1 MNFVAGGRYDAPPM
15 ITTLSIRKR
24 KLALVMALALL
35 LLLEAVPESAWLARA
50 LFCAHLVAVLLWQPV
65 VGLRQSLRRRD
76 ALLLVAIVLLAAAL
90 VDPWLK
96 LVWIAL
102 LAGLIAGLAS
112 AFAPRPE
119 RLFYLAALGNLI
131 VMLFTLVVPEL
142 LAPAARASALGG
154 TAHVWIEI
162 LLGLT
167 LMVMVAFAWRA
178 GPEAAERVA
187 PGGRAYD
194 LLYAAWVVVLLLLV
208 VFFGLALLT
217 LSHRSYL
224 ASMGATLMVVA
235 SLLLAF
241 NWIWSRFGG
250 HGQDGGGTLSILVSR
265 YLLSFGLPYESWL
278 DRLAQLSR
286 DETDPARF
294 FGEAMHAL
302 GRLAIVAGAR
312 WNGPGFAGEFGE
324 VGGRHMVVIDTA
336 TQAASTARI
345 EVAIYTREL
354 LSPAFVWHFKLL
366 IQIAAEFYG
375 AKAREARLRSQQYL
389 RAVHETG
396 ARLTHDVK
404 NLLQSLNGIL
414 GAAAEVKD
422 DAQVRQLVQR
432 QLPVITQRLA
442 QTLDKLQQ
450 PSTDSQRLLRLTAW
464 WNVLRRLYERE
475 PVLFEEAYIETDLP
489 IAQSLFDSVADN
501 FLQNALQKRAAGAE
515 IEIRVRLVC
524 RDGRIEFSVTDSGAE
539 MEAEPAG
546 RLFDWPLPSKSG
558 LGIGLYQAARQADAL
573 GYRLRLAENRPG
585 CVRFALINAD

>member
-1 MNFVAGGRYDAPPM
+1 M
-15 ITTLSIRKR
+15 IKPLSNRNR
-24 KLALVMALALL
+24 NLALVLALALL
-35 LLLEAVPESAWLARA
+35 LLIEAIPPARWLTGA
-50 LFCAHLVAVLLWQPV
+50 LFFGHLFAVLQWQPV
-65 VGLRQSLRRRD
+65 VGLRRPLSWRD
-76 ALLLVAIVLLAAAL
+76 SLLLFCVLVLASAL
-90 VDPWLK
+90 VDPWIK
-96 LVWIAL
+96 LIWIAL
-102 LAGLIAGLAS
+102 LSGLISGLAS
-112 AFAPRPE
+112 AFAPRPD

-131 VMLFTLVVPEL
+131 IMLFTLVVPEL
-142 LAPAARASALGG
+142 LAPEARANALGAG
-154 TAHVWIEI
+154 ARIWIEV
-162 LLGLT
+162 LLGLN
-167 LMVMVAFAWRA
+167 LLVMTVLAWRA
-178 GPEAAERVA
+178 GTSAGA
-187 PGGRAYD
+187 PDGPPPGTRAYD
-194 LLYAAWVVVLLLLV
+194 LVYAAWVVVLLLLV
-208 VFFGLALLT
+208 IFFGLALLT
-217 LSHRSYL
+217 LSQRSYL
-224 ASMGATLMVVA
+224 ASMGTTLMVVA
-235 SLLLAF
+235 ALLLAF
-241 NWIWSRFGG
+241 NWAWARFGG
-250 HGQDGGGTLSILVSR
+250 SGQEGGGTLSILVSR

-286 DETDPARF
+286 DEADPAKF

-336 TQAASTARI
+336 TQAAGAARI

-414 GAAAEVKD
+414 GAAAEVRD

-464 WNVLRRLYERE
+464 WNVLRRLYENE
-475 PVLFEEAYIETDLP
+475 PVIFTEAVIETDLP
-489 IAQSLFDSVADN
+489 IAQNLFDSVADN
-501 FLQNALQKRAAGAE
+501 FLQNALQKRASGPA
-515 IEIRVRLVC
+515 IEIRVDLVC
-524 RDGRIEFSVTDSGAE
+524 RSGRIEFSVTDGGAP
-539 MEAEPAG
+539 MDAEAAS
-546 RLFDWPLPSKSG
+546 RLFDWPLPSHHG
-558 LGIGLYQAARQADAL
+558 LGIGLYQAARQAEAL
-573 GYRLRLAENRPG
+573 GYRLRLAENREG
-585 CVRFALINAD
+585 CVRFALLNAE

>member
-1 MNFVAGGRYDAPPM
+1 M
-15 ITTLSIRKR
+15 
-24 KLALVMALALL
+24 L
-35 LLLEAVPESAWLARA
+35 LLLEAVPEARGISGP
-50 LFCAHLVAVLLWQPV
+50 LFGGHLVAVLLWQPV
-65 VGLRQSLRRRD
+65 VGWRQRPRLRD
-76 ALLLVAIVLLAAAL
+76 LLIMAGVIALAAFL
-90 VDPWLK
+90 VDPWIK

-102 LAGLIAGLAS
+102 LSGLIAGLAS
-112 AFAPRPE
+112 AFAPRQE
-119 RLFYLAALGNLI
+119 RVFYLAALGNLI

-142 LAPAARASALGG
+142 LAPAARASALSE
-154 TAHVWIEI
+154 TARVWIET

-167 LMVMVAFAWRA
+167 LAVMVGVGWRA
-178 GPEAAERVA
+178 GPEAPETTG
-187 PGGRAYD
+187 PGGRPYD

-217 LSHRSYL
+217 LSQRSYL

-235 SLLLAF
+235 ALLLAF
-241 NWIWSRFGG
+241 NWLWARFGSQG
-250 HGQDGGGTLSILVSR
+250 RDGGGTLSILVSR

-286 DETDPARF
+286 DETDPAKF

-414 GAAAEVKD
+414 GAAAEVRD

-450 PSTDSQRLLRLTAW
+450 PSTDSQRLLRLTSW

-475 PVLFEEAYIETDLP
+475 PVTFVEAEIETDLP

-501 FLQNALQKRAAGAE
+501 FLQNALQKRASGPP
-515 IEIRVRLVC
+515 IDIRVELTC
-524 RDGRIEFSVTDSGAE
+524 LDGRIEFSVSDTGAP
-539 MEAEPAG
+539 MEAEGAG
-546 RLFDWPLPSKSG
+546 RLFDWPLPSRSG

-573 GYRLRLAENRPG
+573 GYRLRLAENREG
-585 CVRFALINAD
+585 CVRFVLLNAD

>member
-1 MNFVAGGRYDAPPM
+1 MLK
-15 ITTLSIRKR
+15 TLTPRNR
-24 KLALVMALALL
+24 NLALVLALALL
-35 LLLEAVPESAWLARA
+35 LPLQATNAPALAGLA
-50 LFCAHLVAVLLWQPV
+50 PLFFFAHLAAVLLWQPV
-65 VGLRQSLRRRD
+65 IGQHQPLSVRD
-76 ALLLVAIVLLAAAL
+76 GAILLGSALLASWLI
-90 VDPWLK
+90 DPWIK
-96 LVWIAL
+96 LIWIAL
-102 LAGLIAGLAS
+102 LAGLVAGRAS
-112 AFAPRPE
+112 AFAPRAE
-119 RLFYLAALGNLI
+119 RLYYLAVLGYLI
-131 VMLFTLVVPEL
+131 VALFTLIVPEL
-142 LAPAARASALGG
+142 LAPETRSHTLGAAAQDWIAL
-154 TAHVWIEI
+154 V
-162 LLGLT
+162 LGLT
-167 LMVMVAFAWRA
+167 LLAMAVLAWRA
-178 GPEAAERVA
+178 GKLAPEPV
-187 PGGRAYD
+187 PLGGRAYD

-208 VFFGLALLT
+208 IFFGLALIT
-217 LSHRSYL
+217 LSQRSYL
-224 ASMGATLMVVA
+224 ASMGTTLMVVA
-235 SLLLAF
+235 ALLLAF
-241 NWIWSRFGG
+241 NWIWARFGG
-250 HGQDGGGTLSILVSR
+250 QGEDGGGTLSILVSR

-286 DETDPARF
+286 DEADPAKF

-302 GRLAIVAGAR
+302 GRLTVVAGAR

-375 AKAREARLRSQQYL
+375 AKAREARLRGQQYL

-396 ARLTHDVK
+396 ARVTHDVK

-450 PSTDSQRLLRLTAW
+450 PSTDSQRMLRLSAW

-475 PVLFEEAYIETDLP
+475 PVIFEEAQIEADLP

-501 FLQNALQKRAAGAE
+501 FLQNALQKRASGPP
-515 IEIRVRLVC
+515 IGIRVSLTSRA
-524 RDGRIEFSVTDSGAE
+524 GRIELCVTDGGAALAP
-539 MEAEPAG
+539 EAAA
-546 RLFDWPLPSKSG
+546 RLFEWPLPSHHG

-573 GYRLRLAENRPG
+573 GYRLRLAENRDG
-585 CVRFALINAD
+585 CVRFMLVNGE

>member
-1 MNFVAGGRYDAPPM
+1 M
-15 ITTLSIRKR
+15 ITPLSVRKR

-35 LLLEAVPESAWLARA
+35 LLLEAVPEARGISGP
-50 LFCAHLVAVLLWQPV
+50 LFGGHLVAVLLWQPV
-65 VGLRQSLRRRD
+65 VGWRQRPRLRD
-76 ALLLVAIVLLAAAL
+76 LLIMAGVIALAAFL
-90 VDPWLK
+90 VDPWIK

-102 LAGLIAGLAS
+102 LSGLIAGLAS
-112 AFAPRPE
+112 AFAPRQE
-119 RLFYLAALGNLI
+119 RVFYLAALGNLI

-142 LAPAARASALGG
+142 LAPAARASALSE
-154 TAHVWIEI
+154 TARVWIET

-167 LMVMVAFAWRA
+167 LAVMVGVGWRA
-178 GPEAAERVA
+178 GPEAPETTG
-187 PGGRAYD
+187 PGGRPYD

-217 LSHRSYL
+217 LSQRSYL

-235 SLLLAF
+235 ALLLAF
-241 NWIWSRFGG
+241 NWLWARFGSQG
-250 HGQDGGGTLSILVSR
+250 RDGGGTLSILVSR

-286 DETDPARF
+286 DETDPAKF

-414 GAAAEVKD
+414 GAAAEVRD

-450 PSTDSQRLLRLTAW
+450 PSTDSQRLLRLTSW

-475 PVLFEEAYIETDLP
+475 PVTFVEAEIETDLP

-501 FLQNALQKRAAGAE
+501 FLQNALQKRASGPP
-515 IEIRVRLVC
+515 IDIRVELTC
-524 RDGRIEFSVTDSGAE
+524 LDGRIEFSVSDTGAP
-539 MEAEPAG
+539 MEAEGAG
-546 RLFDWPLPSKSG
+546 RLFDWPLPSRSG

-573 GYRLRLAENRPG
+573 GYRLRLAENREG
-585 CVRFALINAD
+585 CVRFVLLNAD

>member
-1 MNFVAGGRYDAPPM
+1 M
-15 ITTLSIRKR
+15 
-24 KLALVMALALL
+24 ALVLALALL
-35 LLLEAVPESAWLARA
+35 LLIEAMPPSTLLTGL
-50 LFCAHLVAVLLWQPV
+50 LFFAHLTAVLLWQPV
-65 VGLRQSLRRRD
+65 IGQEKPLLLREMAILVGAAVLAS
-76 ALLLVAIVLLAAAL
+76 ALL
-90 VDPWLK
+90 DPWIK
-96 LVWIAL
+96 LIWLAL
-102 LAGLIAGLAS
+102 LAGLIAGRAS

-119 RLFYLAALGNLI
+119 RLFYLAALGILI
-131 VMLFTLVVPEL
+131 VMLFTLIVPEL
-142 LAPAARASALGG
+142 LSPEARLRALGEAAR
-154 TAHVWIEI
+154 VWIES
-162 LLGLT
+162 LVGLT
-167 LMVMVAFAWRA
+167 LLVMVLIAWRSRGGA
-178 GPEAAERVA
+178 REPLP

-194 LLYAAWVVVLLLLV
+194 LVYAAWVVVLLLLV
-208 VFFGLALLT
+208 IFFGLALLT
-217 LSHRSYL
+217 LSQRSYL
-224 ASMGATLMVVA
+224 ASMGTTLMVVA
-235 SLLLAF
+235 ALLLAV
-241 NWIWSRFGG
+241 NWAWARFGG
-250 HGQDGGGTLSILVSR
+250 QGHEGGGTLSILVSR

-286 DETDPARF
+286 DEADPAKF

-336 TQAASTARI
+336 TQAAGAARI

-404 NLLQSLNGIL
+404 NLLQSLNGLL

-450 PSTDSQRLLRLTAW
+450 PSTDSQRMLRLSAW

-475 PVLFEEAYIETDLP
+475 ALVFEDPHIDADLP

-501 FLQNALQKRAAGAE
+501 FLQNALQKRASGPP
-515 IEIRVRLVC
+515 IEIRVGVSSSA
-524 RDGRIEFSVTDSGAE
+524 GRIEFSVTDTGAP
-539 MEAEPAG
+539 MEAEAAA
-546 RLFDWPLPSKSG
+546 RLFDWPLPSHHG
-558 LGIGLYQAARQADAL
+558 LGIGLYQAARQAEAL

-585 CVRFALINAD
+585 CVRFTLVNGE

>member
-1 MNFVAGGRYDAPPM
+1 M
-15 ITTLSIRKR
+15 ITTLSVRKR

-35 LLLEAVPESAWLARA
+35 LLLEALPESMGLTA
-50 LFCAHLVAVLLWQPV
+50 LLFGGHLLAVLLWQPV
-65 VGLRQSLRRRD
+65 MSWRARPRARD
-76 ALLLVAIVLLAAAL
+76 ALLVAAVVLIAAFL

-102 LAGLIAGLAS
+102 LSGLIAGLAS

-119 RLFYLAALGNLI
+119 RVFYLAALGNLI

-142 LAPAARASALGG
+142 LSPLARASALSE
-154 TAHVWIEI
+154 TARVWIEI

-167 LMVMVAFAWRA
+167 LVVMVGLGWRISPEV
-178 GPEAAERVA
+178 PEATA

-217 LSHRSYL
+217 LSQRSYL

-235 SLLLAF
+235 ALLLAF
-241 NWIWSRFGG
+241 NWLWARFGG
-250 HGQDGGGTLSILVSR
+250 QGRDGGGTLSILVSR

-286 DETDPARF
+286 DETDPAKF

-414 GAAAEVKD
+414 GAAAEVRD

-450 PSTDSQRLLRLTAW
+450 PSTDSQRLLRLSAW

-475 PVLFEEAYIETDLP
+475 PVIFEEALIETDLP

-501 FLQNALQKRAAGAE
+501 FLQNALQKRASGPS
-515 IEIRVRLVC
+515 IEIHVELTC
-524 RDGRIEFSVTDSGAE
+524 RDGRIEFSVTDTGAP
-539 MEAEPAG
+539 MEAEAAG
-546 RLFDWPLPSKSG
+546 RLFDWPLPSRSG

-573 GYRLRLAENRPG
+573 GYRLRLAENRAG
-585 CVRFALINAD
+585 RVRFALLNAE